1 MGALISFFN
10 ISASIRWHCSCFK
23 RTNTETV
30 NRNSTTYLSNTSFQ
44 HPFFKQVLSLF
55 LSAFLVILHVML
67 YSLGS
72 SNYSFSVSIMGRSAS
87 WVFRKLH
94 GNSFIVKCSINACVP
109 PPPPPQKSIFS
120 KVQEGRYFRIF
131 TVALITVVTSR
142 TRCVT
147 YRGVPTSWSPWKALE
162 FNFRIKGCLKKPW
175 MGNNN

>member
-1 MGALISFFN
+1 M
-10 ISASIRWHCSCFK
+10 
-23 RTNTETV
+23 TV

-44 HPFFKQVLSLF
+44 HSFFKQVLSLF

-72 SNYSFSVSIMGRSAS
+72 SNYSFSVSIMGRSAF

-94 GNSFIVKCSINACVP
+94 GNSFIVKCSINACSP
-109 PPPPPQKSIFS
+109 PPPKKWRSRERLLLS

-147 YRGVPTSWSPWKALE
+147 YRGVPTSWSPWKALA